1 LGRNWKVAAL
11 LALAIVEGVVI
22 GGLLAMRPWAAW
34 RNGLAATQTHTP
46 AVTPAPIV
54 IDSAQPGA
62 QVTIDGKPAGVTPL
76 TVDASLGAHS
86 IRVQAPAAPT
96 ATASTGAPSAI
107 EVTSD
112 PPGARVTIDGHAAG
126 TTPVVSSVNPGTH
139 DVTVSN
145 GTSTVTRTVRASAGA
160 TTNFTAALSSVA
172 GAGWV
177 SISSPVELQ
186 VLEGGTIVGTT
197 TAARLML
204 PVGHHDLTVS
214 NATLGFDAPV
224 RVDIAPGRTATI
236 SVPLPSGTVSLNALP
251 WANVWIDGREIGT
264 TPVANIELPIGAHEI
279 LWRHPQLGDRRQTV
293 TVTTKTPLRL
303 VMDFKK

>member
-1 LGRNWKVAAL
+1 
-11 LALAIVEGVVI
+11 
-22 GGLLAMRPWAAW
+22 
-34 RNGLAATQTHTP
+34 
-46 AVTPAPIV
+46 
-54 IDSAQPGA
+54 
-62 QVTIDGKPAGVTPL
+62 
-76 TVDASLGAHS
+76 
-86 IRVQAPAAPT
+86 
-96 ATASTGAPSAI
+96 
-107 EVTSD
+107 
-112 PPGARVTIDGHAAG
+112 
-126 TTPVVSSVNPGTH
+126 
-139 DVTVSN
+139 VSN